1 MLALDSRL
9 KGKSIFLRPSMVKFR
24 ESKSTDLEICTA
36 GYKPHPLYLN
46 EQMIK
51 ILEDMGVKDEFFL
64 DLQSTAVE
72 RLRMTTSNAINAANF
87 LRVQSVGEEIGLPW
101 FVKQLSNLNLSFHH
115 DDFLLDVLE
124 TTVLAEVRS
133 LKYKAR
139 IPVEKGYTL
148 FGIMDETGFL
158 EEDQIF
164 CIVDEDRKVKCITGK
179 VIITRS
185 PALHP
190 GDVQWVTAVDAP
202 ENSPLLQLR
211 NCICFSQKGSRDLPS
226 KLSGG
231 DLDGDEYHI
240 IFDPQAKPQKRFKP
254 AEYAKQIPI
263 NLPRPVEREDMT
275 NFFLTFM
282 ATDQLGRICNA
293 HKILADQSEDGTKDT
308 RCIVL
313 AEMASTAVDFS
324 KTGIAVR
331 PSNPL

>member
-9 KGKSIFLRPSMVKFR
+9 KGKSIFLRSSMVKFR

-51 ILEDMGVKDEFFL
+51 ILEDMGVKDDFFL

-72 RLRMTTSNAINAANF
+72 RLRMTTSNSINAANF
-87 LRVQSVGEEIGLPW
+87 LRAQSVGEEIGLPW
-101 FVKQLSNLNLSFHH
+101 FVKQLANLNLSFHD

-139 IPVEKGYTL
+139 IPVKNGYTL

-164 CIVDEDRKVKCITGK
+164 CIVDEDGKVKCITGK

-202 ENSPLLQLR
+202 ESSPLRQLR

-240 IFDPQAKPQKRFKP
+240 IFDPKAKPQKSFQP
-254 AEYAKQIPI
+254 AEYAKQIPP
-263 NLPRPVEREDMT
+263 NLPRPVEREDMAD
-275 NFFLTFM
+275 FILTFM

-308 RCIVL
+308 RCVIL
-313 AEMASTAVDFS
+313 SEMASTAVDFS
-324 KTGIAVR
+324 KTGIAVG